1 MIHLKIDETTIYHF
15 HDFFYQNECEK
26 MCSYLVEIDSQ
37 DENDFLT
44 TTIINKGTPIYF
56 LRFHEIK

>member
-1 MIHLKIDETTIYHF
+1 MINLKIDETTIYHF

-56 LRFHEIK
+56 L

>member
-56 LRFHEIK
+56 FIFHEIK